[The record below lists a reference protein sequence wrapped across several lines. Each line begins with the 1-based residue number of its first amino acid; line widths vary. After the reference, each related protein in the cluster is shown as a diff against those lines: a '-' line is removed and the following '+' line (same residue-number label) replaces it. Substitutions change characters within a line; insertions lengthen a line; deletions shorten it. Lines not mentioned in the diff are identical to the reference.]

1 MKKIYVFVIFFF
13 LISSIE
19 AEEKYNSYRET
30 YLNKGESNSIK
41 EDKALLNHE
50 KCISAADYEGCMNY
64 LNNSVA
70 NSKNRKNNIDCFN
83 TICNPEEAQIY
94 GTDNLGL
101 KVIPG
106 YYFMD
111 VPNHR
116 TATYVSKPFKIKV
129 NDSYGRYIHIQTVF
143 RGYFE
148 GRSGSLS
155 STRGYNDF
163 PNIIYRPGKPSG
175 VRQRVYDYIFDCE
188 EELVA
193 LFEGNKSKKLK
204 SFSGRKKKWVDFKDG
219 LNRKLNN
226 IIVMRDALNT
236 CKRPKEFILTLRNSR
251 FNDLEKNL
259 PKRSENSFQ
268 SKINCNSPVWKNK
281 PKCN

>member
-1 MKKIYVFVIFFF
+1 MKKIYILVIFFF

-19 AEEKYNSYRET
+19 AEEKYKSYRET
-30 YLNKGESNSIK
+30 YLNKSEDNSIRG
-41 EDKALLNHE
+41 DKALSNHE

-64 LNNSVA
+64 LNNFGA
-70 NSKNRKNNIDCFN
+70 NSKNRKNYIDCFN
-83 TICNPEEAQIY
+83 TICNPEDAQLY

-111 VPNHR
+111 LPDKR
-116 TATYVSKPFKIKV
+116 TAIYVSKPNKVKV
-129 NDSYGRYIHIQTVF
+129 NDSYGRYIHIQTVY
-143 RGYFE
+143 RSYFE

-163 PNIIYRPGKPSG
+163 PNIIYSPGKPAG
-175 VRQRVYDYIFDCE
+175 VRQRVFNHIFDCE

-204 SFSGRKKKWVDFKDG
+204 SSSGRKKKWVDFKDG
-219 LNRKLNN
+219 LNSKLNS
-226 IIVMRDALNT
+226 IAGMRDAFKT
-236 CKRPKEFILTLRNSR
+236 CKKPKGFILTLKNSR
-251 FNDLEKNL
+251 FQDLEKNL
-259 PKRSENSFQ
+259 PKRSEKSFQ